1 MKKLLFL
8 DIDGVLNTPFS
19 KSWCGDNVG
28 IEKDKLDLLKKI
40 IDNTG
45 ALIVLISTWKQS
57 WQKDIKRKYLQDDFA
72 NYLDTTLGGAG
83 LSIYD
88 KTPNQANGVWLSR
101 GEGILYYLD
110 YLGTDRFVIID
121 DCQFDYDGC
130 ELTDY
135 FVQTSTEVGLCD
147 EHVQKA
153 IKLLN
158 N

>member
-57 WQKDIKRKYLQDDFA
+57 WQKDIKRKYLQ
-72 NYLDTTLGGAG
+72 
-83 LSIYD
+83 IYD